1 MLSKLLMTAAII
13 IVAALFLKHRGQQ
26 AQASSTTPTSKTA
39 SSLGDTKGN
48 DTSELRFAA
57 YLFLTLMLGVGGL
70 MFLQDWRE
78 ARTVVTIKLYRENA
92 PEPVVYRAYKGELQS
107 RAFTTLD
114 GVRVVVAGDE
124 RMELSGLED

>member
-39 SSLGDTKGN
+39 SSLSDTKGD